1 MKRKCLRTR
10 VVWTLAVLLS
20 FIAPT
25 VAVGAEPFPTKSI
38 EMLVA
43 YRAGGLVDSMA
54 RALAQKMEEILGQPM
69 VVINKEGAG
78 GAIALTAL
86 KNAKKDGYTIG
97 ATTAS
102 SIAFTPLMQS
112 VGYTLQD
119 YQYLASAGR
128 FQEAIVSAPDRPWKN
143 FKELVEYSKKNP
155 GLSFASMDPI
165 GTKILEFIAK
175 KEGIQWRAIPTK
187 GGAEVMTAILGK
199 HVDFGF
205 SGGIHNAYCKAG
217 KMIVLAGSVKKRLLA
232 SPDVPTLKEFGY
244 DAVFEND
251 FIVVMPKGAPEVV
264 INKLSDV
271 SAKAAKDPKY
281 VDLLESKLEIPAV
294 YQGGK
299 ELEENMQEFHATMA
313 NLLQFLKN

>member
-10 VVWTLAVLLS
+10 MVWTLAVLLS

-25 VAVGAEPFPTKSI
+25 AAVGAEPFPTKSI

-54 RALAQKMEEILGQPM
+54 RALAQKMEEILGQPV

-119 YQYLASAGR
+119 YQYLA
-128 FQEAIVSAPDRPWKN
+128 
-143 FKELVEYSKKNP
+143 
-155 GLSFASMDPI
+155 
-165 GTKILEFIAK
+165 
-175 KEGIQWRAIPTK
+175 
-187 GGAEVMTAILGK
+187 
-199 HVDFGF
+199 
-205 SGGIHNAYCKAG
+205 
-217 KMIVLAGSVKKRLLA
+217 
-232 SPDVPTLKEFGY
+232 
-244 DAVFEND
+244 
-251 FIVVMPKGAPEVV
+251 
-264 INKLSDV
+264 
-271 SAKAAKDPKY
+271 
-281 VDLLESKLEIPAV
+281 
-294 YQGGK
+294 
-299 ELEENMQEFHATMA
+299 
-313 NLLQFLKN
+313 